1 MSGNTPKTMS
11 KGLMGMKF
19 MQRAAAK
26 SSPSSPSTPNG
37 PPTKKAR
44 LSNGASAVGTSD
56 QQILQ
61 SGLDAEEEKRQ
72 AALEKAAQHAG
83 ETKWVLSF
91 KDPVEG
97 KRQDAMTVRQAGY
110 AEIDAE
116 DSSEEEEEEVKPIRM
131 QFGGGVKKADTSVP
145 FVKTEDSESEAESS
159 SSDYDSDDP
168 AADLIR
174 QTKREMASEKR
185 ESKKKRA
192 SMGNGTPKGTPTRQD
207 EDRNLKGLT
216 SISGS
221 RRSGAGGNMS
231 NVECY
236 KCGQKGHMAAGCS
249 ESSTPRGSSGRG
261 KGKNR
266 R

>member
-1 MSGNTPKTMS
+1 
-11 KGLMGMKF
+11 

-91 KDPVEG
+91 KDPLEG
-97 KRQDAMTVRQAGY
+97 KRQDAMRVRQAGY

-116 DSSEEEEEEVKPIRM
+116 DSSEDEEEEVKPIRM
-131 QFGGGVKKADTSVP
+131 QFGGGVKKADVSTTSLRR
-145 FVKTEDSESEAESS
+145 
-159 SSDYDSDDP
+159 
-168 AADLIR
+168 LILLTTSRLLCLSWRPEIQNQKPSLHPTTTTQTILR
-174 QTKREMASEKR
+174 QILFDRLSMRWPRKSASPKRSVQVWATAR
-185 ESKKKRA
+185 
-192 SMGNGTPKGTPTRQD
+192 
-207 EDRNLKGLT
+207 
-216 SISGS
+216 
-221 RRSGAGGNMS
+221 
-231 NVECY
+231 
-236 KCGQKGHMAAGCS
+236 QKGR
-249 ESSTPRGSSGRG
+249 PRDRTMTGI
-261 KGKNR
+261 
-266 R
+266 